1 MYLMFGNY
9 CFEEEKVG
17 FILYG
22 LEGRFLLKSRLCKE
36 VVWLIA
42 RENILKLFRNGL
54 GGCME
59 G

>member
-1 MYLMFGNY
+1 MHLMSGNH
-9 CFEEEKVG
+9 CPEEEKVG
-17 FILYG
+17 FISHG
-22 LEGRFLLKSRLCKE
+22 PEGRPLLKSRLCKE
-36 VVWLIA
+36 AVWLTV